1 MFPFDSDRKRQ
12 SVVVEHEG
20 SFTLFTK
27 GADSEIFK
35 RLNLNFAQPFIV
47 ETQKALDAFSVVGLR
62 TLVFA
67 CRSIPASQYKKFE
80 REYIDAARSV
90 DKKKRIAELG
100 VRMETDLI
108 LLGCSAIEDN
118 LQEQVPESI
127 QRFFQANI
135 KIWMIT
141 GDKFET
147 AENIGFCSGIIPK
160 GAKVFRFKNV
170 SRSDFCQKVK
180 LLKRQFQEENDEVQK
195 AIVID
200 TTKIS
205 RQL

>member
-1 MFPFDSDRKRQ
+1 M
-12 SVVVEHEG
+12 VVEHEG
-20 SFTLFTK
+20 SYTLFTK

-35 RLNLNFAQPFIV
+35 RLNMNVAQPFVV
-47 ETQKALDAFSVVGLR
+47 ETQKALDSFSVVGLR

-67 CRSIPASQYKKFE
+67 CRPIPASQFKRFE
-80 REYIDAARSV
+80 REYIEAAKSV
-90 DKKKRIAELG
+90 DKKKRIADLAL
-100 VRMETDLI
+100 RMETDLI

-118 LQEQVPESI
+118 LQDQVPESI

-160 GAKVFRFKNV
+160 GAKVLRFKNV

-180 LLKRQFQEENDEVQK
+180 LLKRQFQEETDEVQK

-205 RQL
+205 ISESP